1 MVVDNND
8 TPARGGRPAL
18 RDVLALLTLVAIGC
32 AFWEWNVVRS
42 GETLFSLTNFDLYS
56 EFFPR
61 HSFAGAALRQGSLP
75 LWDPHQIGGLPFLA
89 TYQAGVLY
97 PPNLLYALLP
107 TGLAMGLLG
116 LLHVAAAGAFTYLL
130 CRELGRTR
138 TASWLAGLTF
148 MVGGSTLFMS
158 FHTNAINSVP
168 WLPAALYCSSRLA
181 RGADLRWALLLGL
194 CVALQFLAGREFT
207 FVMTIHTL
215 GLFTAFQVAWM
226 LRDGRGLRRAGRHV
240 AQLSVGAALAAGL
253 VAAQA
258 IPTLALAAESGRT
271 TAGLEGKFLEIYD
284 PMSPAFFLAN
294 LVNPARGAIRREYL
308 GWIPLVCFVLGF
320 RLWGRDRPAVFA
332 SLLSLLA
339 VVLCFGSQTP
349 LYAAYRALPLG
360 TTFRLPDRFVFLF
373 SFGLALV
380 AASGLD
386 RLIAVRGDLRARAWP
401 LAPRF
406 IALLALGLALL
417 LALDS
422 RWLEAGLENAARPW
436 GWFAYYGLARD
447 HFAAI
452 DRAVAYFAAAAALL
466 AAFAWRVHARGGR
479 ALQVAVLLFAA
490 ADLGFAL
497 QNAFLHPARES
508 EPALAGASCYEK
520 VPAIAGA
527 LGRHLSFR
535 LPQSYAL
542 KDKDGELFSRYS
554 ATHYDPLVTRR
565 QAAYFTALQEGG
577 TPFFQSP
584 WTQRSLFMGFLS
596 GTPAPERMKLLDL
609 MGTRVVLVDAR
620 RKLRPPAQSALL
632 ARLQHAGRCRVAA
645 EDGAIPVDLY
655 ANPNALPR
663 AFVVHRV
670 HEVASPEEAIRRVVD
685 PTFDPRREAVVEGT
699 PPPVATGGEDAADR
713 VDIPTYEA
721 TRVVVRV
728 ETRAPGLLVLT
739 DTYDPDWVVTRN
751 GEEVPALATNGLFRG
766 VFVPAGQ
773 SELTFRYRPRPFH
786 WGAAIGAAAVALGAF
801 LWFRARSR
809 EEREPGA
816 SRSAREA

>member
-1 MVVDNND
+1 MKPDHSP
-8 TPARGGRPAL
+8 TQGGRPAL
-18 RDVLALLTLVAIGC
+18 RDLLALFTLIALGC
-32 AFWEWNVVRS
+32 VFWEWNVVRS

-61 HSFAGAALRQGSLP
+61 HSFAGAALRRGELP

-89 TYQAGVLY
+89 TYQGGVLY

-116 LLHVAAAGAFTYLL
+116 LLHVAAAGTFTYLL

-138 TASWLAGLTF
+138 IASWLAGLTF

-168 WLPAALYCSSRLA
+168 WLPAALYCTSRLA

-194 CVALQFLAGREFT
+194 CVALQFLAGRDFT

-215 GLFTAFQVAWM
+215 GLFAAFQVVWM
-226 LRDGRGLRRAGRHV
+226 LRDGRGPRSAGRHV
-240 AQLSVGAALAAGL
+240 AQLSVSAALAAGL
-253 VAAQA
+253 VAVQA
-258 IPTLALAAESGRT
+258 LPTLALAAESGRT
-271 TAGLEGKFLEIYD
+271 MLGLEGTFLEVYD

-320 RLWGRDRPAVFA
+320 RLWGRDRPALFA
-332 SLLSLLA
+332 SLLALLA
-339 VVLCFGSQTP
+339 LLLCFGSQTP
-349 LYAAYRALPLG
+349 LYAAYRTLPLG
-360 TTFRLPDRFVFLF
+360 ASFRLPDRFVFLF
-373 SFGLALV
+373 SFGFALV

-386 RLIAVRGDLRARAWP
+386 RLIAVRGDLRARARA

-406 IALLALGLALL
+406 VALLALGLALFFV
-417 LALDS
+417 LDS

-447 HFAAI
+447 HFAAV
-452 DRAVAYFAAAAALL
+452 DRAVAYCAAAVALL

-479 ALQVAVLLFAA
+479 ALQVAVLLFTAV
-490 ADLGFAL
+490 DLGFAL
-497 QNAFLHPARES
+497 QNAFLHPARRS
-508 EPALAGASCYEK
+508 APALAGASCYER
-520 VPAIAGA
+520 VPAIAGEF
-527 LGRHLSFR
+527 GRHLSFR
-535 LPQSYAL
+535 LPRSHAL

-565 QAAYFTALQEGG
+565 QAAYFAALQEGG
-577 TPFFQSP
+577 TPFLRSP

-596 GTPAPERMKLLDL
+596 STPAPERMKLLDL

-620 RKLRPPAQSALL
+620 RQARPPAVDALL
-632 ARLQHAGRCRVAA
+632 RRLQVAGHCRVSA
-645 EDGAIPVDLY
+645 DGGAIPVDLY

-670 HEVASPEEAIRRVVD
+670 HGVTSPEEAVRRAVD
-685 PTFDPRREAVVEGT
+685 PTFDPRSEAVVEGK
-699 PPPVATGGEDAADR
+699 PPPVAIEATRTADR
-713 VDIPTYEA
+713 VDITGYGA
-721 TRVVVRV
+721 TRVTVRV
-728 ETRAPGLLVLT
+728 ETRAPGLLVLS
-739 DTYDPDWVVTRN
+739 DSYDPDWIVEKN
-751 GEEVPALATNGLFRG
+751 GEEVPIFATNALFRG
-766 VFVPAGQ
+766 VFVPAGL
-773 SELTFRYRPRPFH
+773 SELTFRYRPRHFH
-786 WGAAIGAAAVALGAF
+786 WGASTSAATAALGVF
-801 LWFRARSR
+801 LWIRGRPK
-809 EEREPGA
+809 EEHEPGV
-816 SRSAREA
+816 SRSPHQP

>member
-1 MVVDNND
+1 MAPDHS
-8 TPARGGRPAL
+8 PARGGRPAL
-18 RDVLALLTLVAIGC
+18 RDVLALFTLAAIAC
-32 AFWEWNVVRS
+32 LFWEWNVVRA
-42 GETLFSLTNFDLYS
+42 GETLFSLANFDLYS

-61 HSFAGAALRQGSLP
+61 HSFAGAALRRGELP

-89 TYQAGVLY
+89 TYQGGVLY

-107 TGLAMGLLG
+107 TGRAMGLLG

-138 TASWLAGLTF
+138 TASWVAGLAF

-158 FHTNAINSVP
+158 FHTNAVNSVP
-168 WLPAALYCSSRLA
+168 WLPAALTCASRLA
-181 RGADLRWALLLGL
+181 RRADLRWALLLGL
-194 CVALQFLAGREFT
+194 CLALQFLAGREFT

-215 GLFTAFQVAWM
+215 GLFAAFQVAWM
-226 LRDGRGLRRAGRHV
+226 LRDGLGLHRAASHV
-240 AQLSVGAALAAGL
+240 ARLGVGGALAAGL

-258 IPTLALAAESGRT
+258 LPTLALAAESGRT
-271 TAGLEGKFLEIYD
+271 MAGLEGKFLEIYD
-284 PMSPAFFLAN
+284 PMPPAFFLAN
-294 LVNPARGAIRREYL
+294 LVNPVRDAIRREYF
-308 GWIPLVCFVLGF
+308 GWIPLVCFLLGF

-339 VVLCFGSQTP
+339 LVLCFGSQTP

-373 SFGLALV
+373 SFGFALV

-386 RLIAVRGDLRARAWP
+386 RLIGARGDLRARVRP

-406 IALLALGLALL
+406 IALLALGLALFF
-417 LALDS
+417 ALDS
-422 RWLEAGLENAARPW
+422 RWLEAGLENAGRPW
-436 GWFAYYGLARD
+436 GWFAVYGFGRD

-452 DRAVAYFAAAAALL
+452 DRAITYFAAATALL

-497 QNAFLHPARES
+497 QNAFRHPARES
-508 EPALAGASCYEK
+508 APALAGASCYAK

-535 LPQSYAL
+535 LPKSYAL

-565 QAAYFTALQEGG
+565 QAAYFTALQEGSK
-577 TPFFQSP
+577 PFHQSP

-596 GTPAPERMKLLDL
+596 GTPVPERMKLLDL
-609 MGTRVVLVDAR
+609 MGVRVVLVDAR
-620 RKLRPPAQSALL
+620 RKLRSPAQGALL
-632 ARLQHAGRCRVAA
+632 AHLRRAGRCRVAA
-645 EDGAIPVDLY
+645 EDGDIPVDLY

-670 HEVASPEEAIRRVVD
+670 DGVASPDEAVRRLVE
-685 PTFDPRREAVVEGT
+685 PGFDPRREAVVEGT
-699 PPPVATGGEDAADR
+699 PPPIATGVADAADH
-713 VDIPTYEA
+713 VEIATYEP
-721 TRVVVRV
+721 TRIVVLV
-728 ETRAPGLLVLT
+728 ETRTPGLLVLT
-739 DTYDPDWVVTRN
+739 DSYDDDWVVERN
-751 GEEVPALATNGLFRG
+751 GEEVPILPTNGLFRG
-766 VFVPAGQ
+766 VFVPDGL
-773 SELTFRYRPRPFH
+773 SELTFHYRPRHFH
-786 WGAAIGAAAVALGAF
+786 WGAATSAVAVVLGAF
-801 LWFRARSR
+801 LWVHARSK
-809 EEREPGA
+809 EEHEPGA
-816 SRSAREA
+816 SRSAREE